1 MKANY
6 VRLPRSLTPTGLD
19 DPVVRISES
28 GYQKLKQQL
37 VEEALREGAV
47 QGIAAVL
54 AGMSKHG
61 YGKKRL
67 QDALAWAQE
76 VLSMPE
82 VFSRTLT
89 ADDVLD
95 YLKSSYDLK
104 VDELKMNV
112 QSEFVDEVTDRV
124 DDSKIG
130 GIRK

>member
-6 VRLPRSLTPTGLD
+6 IRLPKSLTPSGLD

-28 GYQKLKQQL
+28 GYQQLKQQL

-47 QGIAAVL
+47 QGVAAIL
-54 AGMSKHG
+54 AGMSRHG

-67 QDALAWAQE
+67 QDALTWAQE
-76 VLSMPE
+76 VFSMPE

-89 ADDVLD
+89 ADDVLN

-104 VDELKMNV
+104 VDELRMNV
-112 QSEFVDEVTDRV
+112 QSKFVTEVTDRV